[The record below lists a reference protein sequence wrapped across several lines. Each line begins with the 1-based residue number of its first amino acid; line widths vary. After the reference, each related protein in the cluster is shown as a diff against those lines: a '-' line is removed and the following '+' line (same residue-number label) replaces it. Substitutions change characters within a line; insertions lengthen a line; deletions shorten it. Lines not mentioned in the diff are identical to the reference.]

1 MASRDTKRFK
11 PPIRATAP
19 TYSVEQQRA
28 VMKPQQTT
36 HFFKNKLALTVLLAC
51 AGCSFS
57 AMAIIQADL
66 DVKGA
71 VLTTP
76 SVSGQL
82 SNDRQQLLRGA
93 IIRLLG
99 TNRETVTDATGRF
112 RLDNLAD
119 GDYQLEVNYL
129 GYGKKTA
136 QVRVQNQ
143 QGQRLQLMLVP
154 QPDVE
159 VIRISGQREGQA
171 RALNMQRSADNIKSV
186 VSSDYLGRF
195 PDANVAESVQ
205 RLAGVAIQRDQGE
218 GRYVNVR
225 GAPLEFANVTVDG
238 VVVPSPNGSTRAIDL
253 DTIPADVISA
263 LEVTKAITPDLDA
276 DAIAGNINIVT
287 QGALDSKQ
295 PFIRGSLGTGRNQ
308 KGHGDIR
315 AGSITAG
322 QQFADGKAGVLF
334 SGTHSSTE
342 RVTDNVEHT
351 WTQQA
356 SGQYLPTTT
365 EFKDYELT
373 RTRSGLSGR
382 FDWRP
387 SDLHRLYLAQHYSRF
402 EDDEYRDTLTVELER
417 FVAGSTS
424 QQGVAGRATFD
435 KELRHRKV
443 QKTIKSTQFGGQS
456 QLNDW
461 QLDYSA
467 AYSSATEAY
476 PNRDYLIFRESSRP
490 QLAFDFS
497 NPDLPQYQV
506 LDSKGAVLRTDFNFP
521 TNQFNFRR
529 YERRFGEAKET
540 EQAYTLDFSHIGSI
554 GEIES
559 RWKLGVKARLKDK
572 NNNEDRYRNAKGTG
586 GPAYNAVI
594 RDKQSQPF
602 GGTYQNGA
610 KYRTDFIQAYAAL
623 YENKDY
629 LRLVPASTTAD
640 FDASED
646 IFALYAMNTLSWDNT
661 TLVLGGRL
669 EQTATEG
676 SAARFDN
683 TSGQVTPQQAD
694 NDYLKF
700 FPSAH
705 LRYELDN
712 GVILRSA
719 YSTGLN
725 RPNFADLAPYFIVE
739 ERSTSGGSIS
749 IGNVDLKATY
759 AHNIDLMAEY
769 YLEPLGHLAGGLF
782 YKDLQDPIFKA
793 RSKQSSGEFAGFDM
807 TRPENGDSGRLYGM
821 ELNWQQTITA
831 LPGFGVMLNYTL
843 AESSADL
850 PFGIGKTDLPGTS
863 RHTYNAALNY
873 DNYGISAQ
881 LAYNYR
887 TEYVDALDT
896 ADPALNIFWDKRG
909 TLDFSTSY
917 KLTAQLSIYAEA
929 TNLTDSKAIRYQGD
943 RQRVFEHE
951 QFGRA
956 WQFGVRG
963 NF

>member
-1 MASRDTKRFK
+1 
-11 PPIRATAP
+11 
-19 TYSVEQQRA
+19 
-28 VMKPQQTT
+28 MKPQPT
-36 HFFKNKLALTVLLAC
+36 KNFLKSKLALTVWLTC

-66 DVKGA
+66 TVNTA
-71 VLTTP
+71 VLATP

-93 IIRLLG
+93 IIRLVG
-99 TNRETVTDATGRF
+99 SNKETVTDATGRF

-119 GDYQLEVNYL
+119 GEYQLEVNYL
-129 GYGKKTA
+129 GYGKQ
-136 QVRVQNQ
+136 QVPVKIHNQ
-143 QGQRLQLMLVP
+143 QGQRLQLTLVP
-154 QPDVE
+154 QQDIE

-205 RLAGVAIQRDQGE
+205 RLAGVSIQRDQGE

-238 VVVPSPNGSTRAIDL
+238 VVVPSPNGATRAIDL
-253 DTIPADVISA
+253 DTIPSDVISA
-263 LEVTKAITPDLDA
+263 LEVTKALTPDLDA

-287 QGALDSKQ
+287 QGALDSQQ
-295 PFIRGSLGTGRNQ
+295 PFARGSLSAGRNQ
-308 KGHGDIR
+308 KGRGDVN
-315 AGSITAG
+315 AGSLTLG
-322 QQFADGKAGVLF
+322 QQFADGKAGVLL
-334 SGTHSSTE
+334 SGSHSSTE
-342 RVTDNVEHT
+342 RVTDNVEHI
-351 WTQQA
+351 WAKQS

-373 RTRSGLSGR
+373 RTRTGISGR
-382 FDWRP
+382 MDWRP

-402 EDDEYRDTLTVELER
+402 EDDEYRDTTTITLER
-417 FVAGSTS
+417 FTAASTS
-424 QQGVAGRATFD
+424 TKGVAGRATFD
-435 KELRHRKV
+435 KELRHRTV
-443 QKTIKSTQFGGQS
+443 EKTIKSSQFGGQS
-456 QLNDW
+456 LVNDW

-476 PNRDYLIFRESSRP
+476 PNRDYLIFRETSRP

-497 NPDLPQYQV
+497 NPDLPVYQV
-506 LDSKGAVLRTDFNFP
+506 LDSKGALVRGDFNFP
-521 TNQFNFRR
+521 QSQYAFRR
-529 YERRFGEAKET
+529 YERRFGEAEET
-540 EQAYTLDFSHIGSI
+540 EQAYSFDASHIGNI
-554 GEIES
+554 GQIES

-572 NNNEDRYRNAKGTG
+572 TNDEDRKRNAVGTG
-586 GPAYNAVI
+586 GPAFSAVV
-594 RDKQSQPF
+594 RDKQSLPF
-602 GGTYQNGA
+602 GGTYHNGP
-610 KYRTDFIQAYAAL
+610 KLRTDFIDAYSSV
-623 YENKDY
+623 YENAQY
-629 LRLVPASTTAD
+629 LPLVPASTTTD
-640 FDASED
+640 FKASED
-646 IFALYAMNTLSWDNT
+646 ILALYGMNTLSWDST

-669 EQTATEG
+669 EQTQTKG
-676 SAARFDN
+676 SAAQFDSTTN
-683 TSGQVTPQQAD
+683 QALPQFAEY
-694 NDYLKF
+694 DYLKF

-705 LRYELDN
+705 LRYELQN

-739 ERSTSGGSIS
+739 ERSSSGGSIS
-749 IGNVDLKATY
+749 IGNTDLKATY
-759 AHNIDLMAEY
+759 AHNLDLMAEY
-769 YLEPLGHLAGGLF
+769 YLEPLGHLAAGVF

-807 TRPENGDSGRLYGM
+807 TRPENGDSGRLYGV
-821 ELNWQQTITA
+821 ELNWQQTIDA
-831 LPGFGVMLNYTL
+831 LPGVGVMLNYTL

-881 LAYNYR
+881 LAYNLR

-896 ADPALNIFWDKRG
+896 SDPGLNIFWDKRG

-917 KLTAQLSIYAEA
+917 KLTPQLSVFAEA
-929 TNLTDSKAIRYQGD
+929 TNLTDSKAIRYQGS
-943 RQRVFEHE
+943 RARVFEHE

-956 WQFGVRG
+956 WQVGVRG

>member
-1 MASRDTKRFK
+1 
-11 PPIRATAP
+11 
-19 TYSVEQQRA
+19 
-28 VMKPQQTT
+28 MKAIHHRSFHKTR
-36 HFFKNKLALTVLLAC
+36 LALAVCLA
-51 AGCSFS
+51 AASCSLPLH
-57 AMAIIQADL
+57 AMIQADL
-66 DVKGA
+66 TVSSTP
-71 VLTTP
+71 LTSP
-76 SVSGQL
+76 SLHGQL
-82 SNDRQQLLRGA
+82 SNERHQLLQGA
-93 IIRLLG
+93 IIRLAG
-99 TNRETVTDATGRF
+99 SNRETVTDAGGRF
-112 RLDNLAD
+112 RLDGLAD

-129 GYGKKTA
+129 GYGQHSVA
-136 QVRVQNQ
+136 VQVRQR
-143 QGQRLQLMLVP
+143 QGQSLQLMLVP
-154 QPDVE
+154 QADIE
-159 VIRISGQREGQA
+159 VIRVTGQREGQA

-186 VSSDYLGRF
+186 VSADFLGRF

-205 RLAGVAIQRDQGE
+205 RLAGVSIQRDQGE

-225 GAPLEFANVTVDG
+225 GAPLEYANVTVDG
-238 VVVPSPNGSTRAIDL
+238 VVVPSPNGATRAIDL
-253 DTIPADVISA
+253 DTIPSDVISA
-263 LEVTKAITPDLDA
+263 LEVTKALTPDLDA

-295 PFIRGSLGTGRNQ
+295 PFVRGSVAAGRNQ
-308 KGHGDIR
+308 KGSGDVRHG
-315 AGSITAG
+315 ALTLG
-322 QQFADGKAGVLF
+322 QQFAEGKAGVLL
-334 SGTHSSTE
+334 SGTHSSTG
-342 RVTDNVEHT
+342 RVTDNVEHV
-351 WTQQA
+351 WSRQD

-387 SDLHRLYLAQHYSRF
+387 SDAHRLYLAQHYSRF
-402 EDDEYRDTLTVELER
+402 EDDEYRDTLTLTLER
-417 FVAGSTS
+417 FSAGSTS
-424 QQGVAGRATFD
+424 QQGVAGRTTFD

-443 QKTIKSTQFGGQS
+443 EKTIKSTQLGGQS
-456 QLNDW
+456 VLSDW

-490 QLAFDFS
+490 ALAFDFS

-506 LDSKGAVLRTDFNFP
+506 LDSKGAQVRTDFNFP
-521 TNQFNFRR
+521 AGQYAFRR

-540 EQAYTLDFSHIGSI
+540 EQAYTLDFSHIGSW
-554 GEIES
+554 GNLES
-559 RWKLGVKARLKDK
+559 RWKLGAKARLKDK
-572 NNNEDRYRNAKGTG
+572 TNDEDRKRNAVGTG
-586 GPAYNAVI
+586 GPAYSAVI
-594 RDKQSQPF
+594 RDKESRPF
-602 GGTYQNGA
+602 GGTYHNGA
-610 KYRTDFIQAYAAL
+610 KYRTDFVDAYSAV
-623 YENKDY
+623 YENAQY
-629 LRLVPASTTAD
+629 LPLVPASTTAD

-646 IFALYAMNTLSWDNT
+646 ILALYAMNTLSWDST

-669 EQTATEG
+669 EQA
-676 SAARFDN
+676 S
-683 TSGQVTPQQAD
+683 TSGEAALFDSTTSQITPQQAD

-705 LRYELDN
+705 LRYETDS

-725 RPNFADLAPYFIVE
+725 RPNFADLVPYFIVE
-739 ERSTSGGSIS
+739 ERSNGGGSIS
-749 IGNVDLKATY
+749 IGNIDLKATY
-759 AHNIDLMAEY
+759 AHNLDLMAEY

-782 YKDLQDPIFKA
+782 YKELKDPIFKA
-793 RSKQSSGEFAGFDM
+793 RSTQTSGEYAGFQM
-807 TRPENGDSGRLYGM
+807 TRPENGDSGRLYGL
-821 ELNWQQTITA
+821 ELNWQQTLDA
-831 LPGFGVMLNYTL
+831 LPGVGVMLNYTL
-843 AESSADL
+843 AGSSADL

-873 DNYGISAQ
+873 ENYGLSAQ

-896 ADPALNIFWDKRG
+896 ADPGLNIFWDSRG

-917 KLTAQLSIYAEA
+917 KLNTQLSIYAEA

-943 RQRVFEHE
+943 RSRVFEHE

-956 WQFGVRG
+956 WQLGVRG

>member
-1 MASRDTKRFK
+1 
-11 PPIRATAP
+11 
-19 TYSVEQQRA
+19 
-28 VMKPQQTT
+28 MKLERLKSF
-36 HFFKNKLALTVLLAC
+36 HKNRLALAILVA
-51 AGCSFS
+51 AGCYSLNTMAMIQTDLTIS
-57 AMAIIQADL
+57 AVQQNSPTI
-66 DVKGA
+66 
-71 VLTTP
+71 
-76 SVSGQL
+76 SGQL
-82 SNDRQQLLRGA
+82 SNDQQQLLRGA
-93 IIRLLG
+93 IIRLIG
-99 TNRETVTDATGRF
+99 TNRETVTDNTGRF
-112 RLDNLAD
+112 RLDNLSD
-119 GDYQLEVNYL
+119 GEYQLEISYL
-129 GYGKKTA
+129 GYGKHQISA
-136 QVRVQNQ
+136 QVTQQ
-143 QGQRLQLMLVP
+143 QGQMLQLTLVP
-154 QPDVE
+154 QQNIE
-159 VIRISGQREGQA
+159 VIRVTGQREGQA

-205 RLAGVAIQRDQGE
+205 RLAGVSIQRDQGE

-253 DTIPADVISA
+253 DTIPSDVISA

-287 QGALDSKQ
+287 QGALDSKK
-295 PFIRGSLGTGRNQ
+295 PFVRGSLAMGRNQ
-308 KGHGDIR
+308 KGDGDVK
-315 AGSITAG
+315 AGTLTAG
-322 QQFADGKAGVLF
+322 QQFAEGKAGVLL
-334 SGTHSSTE
+334 SGSHSSTE

-351 WTQQA
+351 WTKQA

-373 RTRSGLSGR
+373 RTRTGLSGR

-387 SDLHRLYLAQHYSRF
+387 SELHRLYLAQHYSRF
-402 EDDEYRDTLTVELER
+402 EDDEYRDTLTIALER
-417 FVAGSTS
+417 FTADSTS
-424 QQGVAGRATFD
+424 QKGVAGRATFD
-435 KELRHRKV
+435 KELRHRTV
-443 QKTIKSTQFGGQS
+443 EKTIKSSQLGGQS
-456 QLNDW
+456 LVNDW
-461 QLDYSA
+461 QIDYSA

-476 PNRDYLIFRESSRP
+476 PNRDYIIFRESTRP

-497 NPDLPQYQV
+497 NPDLPSYQV
-506 LDSKGAVLRTDFNFP
+506 INSQGAVVRSDFNFP
-521 TNQFNFRR
+521 ASQYAFRR

-540 EQAYTLDFSHIGSI
+540 EQAYTLDFSHIGNL
-554 GEIES
+554 GDIES

-572 NNNEDRYRNAKGTG
+572 TNDEDRKRNAVGTG
-586 GPAYNAVI
+586 GPAYSALI
-594 RDKQSQPF
+594 RDKQSLPF
-602 GGTYQNGA
+602 NGTYHNGA
-610 KYRTDFIQAYAAL
+610 KYRTDFIDTYSSV
-623 YENKDY
+623 YENTQY
-629 LRLVPASTTAD
+629 LPLVPASTTAD
-640 FDASED
+640 FEASED
-646 IFALYAMNTLSWDNT
+646 ILALYAMNTLSWDST

-676 SAARFDN
+676 QAAQFDN
-683 TSGQVTPQQAD
+683 TTGQITPQQAD

-705 LRYELDN
+705 LRYELEN
-712 GVILRSA
+712 GVIVRSA

-725 RPNFADLAPYFIVE
+725 RPNFADLVPYFIVE

-749 IGNVDLKATY
+749 IGNIDLKATY
-759 AHNIDLMAEY
+759 AHNLDLMAEY
-769 YLEPLGHLAGGLF
+769 YLEPLGHLSGGLF
-782 YKDLQDPIFKA
+782 YKQLKDPIFKA
-793 RSKQSSGEFAGFDM
+793 RSTQTSGEFIGFQM
-807 TRPENGDSGRLYGM
+807 TRPENGDSGRLYGL
-821 ELNWQQTITA
+821 ELNWQQTIAA
-831 LPGFGVMLNYTL
+831 LPGVGVMLNYTL

-873 DNYGISAQ
+873 ENYGVSAQ

-896 ADPALNIFWDKRG
+896 ADPGLNIFWDKRG

-917 KLTAQLSIYAEA
+917 KLMPELSVYVEA
-929 TNLTDSKAIRYQGD
+929 TNLTDSKAIRFQGE
-943 RQRVFEHE
+943 RSRVFEHE